1 MTSTAQWNRVAAVVQ
16 LSWTRVER
24 VNSTQALARQQ
35 LDVADYTLQAMIAD
49 LCTVMPGMQL
59 IAHNQR

>member
-49 LCTVMPGMQL
+49 LCTVMPAMRL
-59 IAHNQR
+59 AAHTQR